1 MLETHAPWYVTIYC
15 RTDYF
20 REFLW
25 QAICLQETICRLCM
39 TIIHDF
45 GIFYFSDFSAYS
57 SDISD
62 ITDISDIFDIF
73 ANI

>member
-1 MLETHAPWYVTIYC
+1 MYALFYIS
-15 RTDYF
+15 
-20 REFLW
+20 L
-25 QAICLQETICRLCM
+25 

-62 ITDISDIFDIF
+62 ITDISNISAIF